1 MGLKNGAIIVG
12 SLAIAA
18 ISSLVTFFSLSASG
32 VIEKDKEKLV
42 VDFDAPNF
50 SKEYSGEY
58 YNAEDI
64 DFSPYIS
71 SGSLKKNYR
80 YEISYSGQ
88 QKEVG
93 TTKVE
98 PKMKIFD
105 EDENNITDNY
115 SISFATIPSIIVT
128 QREITIDVNKDEV
141 SKKNTNNEDLYDFVS
156 GSLATGE
163 TIDTIFN
170 ENEGYYTISQVIYD
184 SLGNDVTSNYLI
196 TLGNVKIDQKYE
208 ISHPA
213 LVIKIKDVEKIYD
226 GKPVEIDYEIV
237 SGSLE
242 EGHKFEFS
250 FDGEEIIDVEDSGNY
265 EFNKER
271 IKVVDEDGKDVTKQ
285 YPNIQL
291 LSGKITINPI
301 EVKAYVPSMEKD
313 YDGKPFDINIKLLET
328 LPENYVVSLND
339 SDKNEIDGFKD
350 AGKKEIVFSDF
361 IVKIVNGNKEE
372 VTSNYKVSGIGNV
385 TTLVINKKQVEATFD
400 SYTKIYDGEEITD
413 EEIKSKIKLSE
424 KDIDVMSDITI
435 PSYCLDFSRIV
446 NAGEYEFNVT
456 LTMDNKNYELKV
468 LNSLVIIIDPKP
480 LMLTWYG
487 KEFAYDGKSHV
498 PTCQYFG
505 ESVINLDV
513 EGEQIDAG
521 DYIATAV
528 LPSANYIVRNDSSIT
543 CEFTI
548 KAKEIELIWENTSVF
563 YNGKYQVPTCK
574 YLNENDEEVF
584 LEVEGK
590 QINAGTYTAKVNVS
604 PTNYILHEGS
614 SLECTF
620 TINRLPIG
628 SFLNWSYYDVEY
640 NGLPQI
646 PLCTLQYNGEDYPI
660 EVEGE
665 QTNAGTY
672 FVKAIAPNDN
682 FIIEP
687 DKVTHIFV
695 IKPKAVSLSWD
706 TSTPLIYNGKEQA
719 PICKIILSGEE
730 KTLEVKGK
738 GINAGTYTAIAVL
751 PSDNY
756 ICDDLTFDFSISPYE
771 LDPFS
776 LNWSNTSLT
785 YNGEYQVPTC
795 SMTLVDGTIHYLV
808 VNGKEIDASDLP
820 YIAEAV
826 LPNNNYICG
835 DLTHEFTISRQ
846 QVQIIWG
853 DSEFT
858 YNGEYQV
865 PTCSMTLVDGTTQY
879 LVVNGKEID
888 ASDLPYIAEAVLP
901 NNNYICGDLTREFTI
916 SRQQVQ
922 LIWGESE
929 FTYNGKYQVPTC
941 HMVTNSGV
949 FEINVNGEKI
959 DAGNYTATAVLPNNY
974 ACVESDKNHTFNI
987 SKLSLTFTPITYKF
1001 SKAFLESG
1009 KLSSDMI
1016 NVVQLTGESA
1026 KVFGE
1031 YVSCTINPLDLSA
1044 ISTNDVI
1051 VIKPSNL
1058 ESTFDYNNV
1067 ELPTGEII
1075 IGYIVVTAI

>member
-1 MGLKNGAIIVG
+1 MGLKNSAIIVG

-18 ISSLVTFFSLSASG
+18 VSSLVTFFSLSASG

-42 VDFDAPNF
+42 VDFKTP
-50 SKEYSGEY
+50 SYVKEYSGEY
-58 YNAEDI
+58 FNADDI
-64 DFSPYIS
+64 DFSPYLS
-71 SGSLKKNYR
+71 SGSLKNNCR

-98 PKMKIFD
+98 PKMKIYD
-105 EDENNITDNY
+105 EKDSDITDNY
-115 SISFATIPSIIVT
+115 SISFAQTPSIIVT
-128 QREITIDVNKDEV
+128 QRELTINVNKEEV
-141 SKKNTNNEDLYDFVS
+141 SKKNTNSEDLYSFVS
-156 GSLATGE
+156 GSLVNGE
-163 TIDTIFN
+163 EIDTIFN
-170 ENEGYYTISQVIYD
+170 ESEGYYTISQVIYD

-196 TLGNVKIDQKYE
+196 TLENVKIDQKYE
-208 ISHPA
+208 ISYSE
-213 LVIKIKDVEKIYD
+213 LVIKLKDVEKTYD

-237 SGSLE
+237 SGKLK
-242 EGHKFEFS
+242 EGHKVEFT
-250 FDGEEIIDVEDSGNY
+250 FDGEEIIDVDDSGEY
-265 EFNKER
+265 EFNKEKF
-271 IKVVDEDGKDVTKQ
+271 IIVDKDGKNVTKQ
-285 YPNIQL
+285 YENIQL
-291 LSGKITINPI
+291 LSGTITINPI
-301 EVKAYVPSMEKD
+301 EVNAYVPSMEKD

-339 SDKNEIDGFKD
+339 SDKKEIDSFIET
-350 AGKKEIVFSDF
+350 GKKEIIFSDF
-361 IVKIVNGNKEE
+361 VVKFVKGNKEE
-372 VTSNYKVSGIGNV
+372 VTSNYKVSGIGNI
-385 TTLVINKKQVEATFD
+385 TSLVINKKQVEVTFD
-400 SYTKIYDGEEITD
+400 NFTKVYDGKEITD
-413 EEIKSKIKLSE
+413 EEIKKSIKLNVG
-424 KDIDVMSDITI
+424 DIDVEKDITI
-435 PSYCLDFSRIV
+435 PSYCLNLSEIID
-446 NAGEYEFNVT
+446 AGKYEFNVN
-456 LTMDNKNYELKV
+456 LIMDNKNYEFEI
-468 LNSLVIIIDPKP
+468 LNSLVITIDPKP
-480 LMLTWYG
+480 LALEWVGSEFTYNGKYQVPKCRYYG
-487 KEFAYDGKSHV
+487 EDG
-498 PTCQYFG
+498 PIY
-505 ESVINLDV
+505 LDV
-513 EGEQIDAG
+513 EGKQVDAG
-521 DYIATAV
+521 EYTATAI
-528 LPSANYIVRNDSSIT
+528 LPSDNYTVKKDSSIT
-543 CEFTI
+543 HDFTI
-548 KAKEIELIWENTSVF
+548 KAKEVELIWDNTSVF
-563 YNGKYQVPTCK
+563 YNGKYQVPTCE
-574 YLNENDEEVF
+574 YLDENGDEVF

-604 PTNYILHEGS
+604 PKNYILQGTS
-614 SLECTF
+614 SLECIF
-620 TINRLPIG
+620 TINSLPIG
-628 SFLNWSYYDVEY
+628 SFLTWEKDNVEY

-646 PLCTLQYNGEDYPI
+646 PLCTLKYNVVDYPI
-660 EVEGE
+660 EVEGA

-687 DKVTHIFV
+687 DKVTHMFV

-719 PICKIILSGEE
+719 PICKITLNGEE

-771 LDPFS
+771 LDPSS
-776 LNWSNTSLT
+776 LNWSNTSL
-785 YNGEYQVPTC
+785 
-795 SMTLVDGTIHYLV
+795 
-808 VNGKEIDASDLP
+808 
-820 YIAEAV
+820 
-826 LPNNNYICG
+826 
-835 DLTHEFTISRQ
+835 
-846 QVQIIWG
+846 
-853 DSEFT
+853 T

-879 LVVNGKEID
+879 LVVNGKEI
-888 ASDLPYIAEAVLP
+888 AANDLPYIAEAVLP
-901 NNNYICGDLTREFTI
+901 NNNYTCENLTCEFTI

-922 LIWGESE
+922 LIWGDSE

-941 HMVTNSGV
+941 HMVTSSGV

-1016 NVVQLTGESA
+1016 NVIQLTGESA

-1031 YVSCTINPLDLSA
+1031 YVVCNISNMNFSS

-1051 VIKPSNL
+1051 DIETINL
-1058 ESTFDYNNV
+1058 EDVFDAKNV
-1067 ELPTGEII
+1067 EFPSGTTV

>member
-361 IVKIVNGNKEE
+361 IVKIVNENKEE

-446 NAGEYEFNVT
+446 DAGEYEFNVT

-480 LMLTWYG
+480 LKLTWYG
-487 KEFAYDGKSHV
+487 KEFTYNGKSHV

-528 LPSANYIVRNDSSIT
+528 LPSDNYTVRNDSSIT

-614 SLECTF
+614 SLECIF

-628 SFLNWSYYDVEY
+628 SLLSWRDDEVEY
-640 NGLPQI
+640 NGSPQI
-646 PLCTLQYNGEDYPI
+646 PLCILQYNGVNYPI

-687 DKVTHIFV
+687 DIATHMFV
-695 IKPKAVSLSWD
+695 INPKAVSLSWD

-719 PICKIILSGEE
+719 PICKITLISGEE

-795 SMTLVDGTIHYLV
+795 SMTLVDGT
-808 VNGKEIDASDLP
+808 
-820 YIAEAV
+820 
-826 LPNNNYICG
+826 
-835 DLTHEFTISRQ
+835 
-846 QVQIIWG
+846 
-853 DSEFT
+853 
-858 YNGEYQV
+858 
-865 PTCSMTLVDGTTQY
+865 TQS

-974 ACVESDKNHTFNI
+974 ACAESDKNHTFNI

-1051 VIKPSNL
+1051 VIKPRNL